1 MKHTDL
7 HVLTWQMTHKC
18 TIQNYKDLWAYCFLL
33 LSPKMEVRNMDMKY
47 INTYLMT
54 LVLVIQCLQYLFRNT
69 LNLLPLLD
77 RTFSYISKVSAKL
90 TSL

>member
-7 HVLTWQMTHKC
+7 HVLTWQMTYKC

-69 LNLLPLLD
+69 LN
-77 RTFSYISKVSAKL
+77 
-90 TSL
+90 